1 MAAGWRHRTAHRR
14 ALVRQR
20 HRARGERQVLAAA
33 VSRPPAGAV
42 WRRLGGGLSA
52 IAPFNAP
59 LNTVTHKVGPAL
71 AAGNAVVLKP
81 AGRTPLC
88 SVALAQ
94 ILLDAGLP
102 PGFLQ
107 LVCGPGETVGAA
119 LVADRRVRFFTFT
132 GSTAVGLAVKQNSGI
147 AKTHLEL
154 GSNSA
159 SIVAADADLDLVVDL
174 VS

>member
-1 MAAGWRHRTAHRR
+1 MAWLPDGATGLLIDGRWCASGTG
-14 ALVRQR
+14 LVVSDKYTLQP
-20 HRARGERQVLAAA
+20 LAAIQQARPGDVEAA
-33 VSRPPAGAV
+33 VAA
-42 WRRLGGGLSA
+42 A
-52 IAPFNAP
+52 
-59 LNTVTHKVGPAL
+59 

-159 SIVAADADLDLVVDL
+159 SIVAAGADLDLVGDL
-174 VS
+174 VTPAG